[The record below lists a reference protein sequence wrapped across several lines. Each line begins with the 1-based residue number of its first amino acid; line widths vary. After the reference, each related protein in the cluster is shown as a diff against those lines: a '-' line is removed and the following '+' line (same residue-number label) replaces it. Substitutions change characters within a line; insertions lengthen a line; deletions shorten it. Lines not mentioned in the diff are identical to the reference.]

1 MTSTSLWRPLMETA
15 ISLTQ
20 GWTSMRFPCNLL
32 NFLEY
37 PKISQ
42 RIRKYFP
49 TSIRA
54 LQIVIGGFGNTIS
67 LIRRGMQGR
76 TLGEAQVILFFSLVF
91 FLKKYNVFFFNVQCL
106 CWDGFSSLSS
116 FVLVTGVDFLK
127 LIWLSFRFFSFWHWG
142 SFKFAFFG

>member
-32 NFLEY
+32 NFLEH
-37 PKISQ
+37 PQKSQ
-42 RIRKYFP
+42 RIPKYFA
-49 TSIRA
+49 TSIRPPDSHRWVWKHNKRNPPRDA
-54 LQIVIGGFGNTIS
+54 RPHSWWSSGDSIFLSCIFLNI
-67 LIRRGMQGR
+67 M
-76 TLGEAQVILFFSLVF
+76 FSS
-91 FLKKYNVFFFNVQCL
+91 FNVQCL

-116 FVLVTGVDFLK
+116 FVLVTRVDFLK